1 MARSPKQEARA
12 LSADERELV
21 AKSRPPNLQSLTDTQ
36 LSTLLKRTR
45 ERRNR
50 ARTVADR
57 QRRELRGKARARGA
71 APSKADAGSRLKL
84 SVLTAALQRLDA
96 ETERRRRTK
105 AKTSLV
111 ASARKALALKQQ
123 AGRAAAAPSNRRSA
137 NAGLRG
143 KARITVKD
151 HVPPSTRGR
160 VRKQVARV
168 QAKRDARPR

>member
-1 MARSPKQEARA
+1 MPKSPKQEARA

-21 AKSRPPNLQSLTDTQ
+21 AKSRPPALQSLTDTQ
-36 LSTLLKRTR
+36 LATLLKRTR

-71 APSKADAGSRLKL
+71 MPSKADEGSRLKL
-84 SVLTAALQRLDA
+84 SVLTTALERLDA
-96 ETERRRRTK
+96 ETQRRRRVK

-111 ASARKALALKQQ
+111 ATARKALALKQK
-123 AGRAAAAPSNRRSA
+123 AGRAPSPSASRSA
-137 NAGLRG
+137 STGTRG

-151 HVPPSTRGR
+151 HVPRSTRGR
-160 VRKQVARV
+160 VRKQVARA

>member
-21 AKSRPPNLQSLTDTQ
+21 AKSRPPALQALTDIQ
-36 LSTLLKRTR
+36 LATLLKRTR

-71 APSKADAGSRLKL
+71 APSKADEGSRLKL
-84 SVLTAALQRLDA
+84 SVLTTALQRLDA
-96 ETERRRRTK
+96 ETGRRRRTK

-111 ASARKALALKQQ
+111 ASAKKALALKRK
-123 AGRAAAAPSNRRSA
+123 AGRTAAPSSAPSA
-137 NAGLRG
+137 NTGLRG
-143 KARITVKD
+143 KARITVKS

-160 VRKQVARV
+160 VRKQVAQA

>member
-12 LSADERELV
+12 LTADERELV
-21 AKSRPPNLQSLTDTQ
+21 AKSRQPALQALTDTQ
-36 LSTLLKRTR
+36 LAILLKRTR

-71 APSKADAGSRLKL
+71 APSKADEGSRLKL
-84 SVLTAALQRLDA
+84 SVLTTALQRLDA
-96 ETERRRRTK
+96 ETQRRRRTK

-111 ASARKALALKQQ
+111 ASAKKALALKRK
-123 AGRAAAAPSNRRSA
+123 AGRTAAPPSTPSA
-137 NAGLRG
+137 NTGLRG

-160 VRKQVARV
+160 VRKQVARA

>member
-1 MARSPKQEARA
+1 MPKSPKQEARA

-21 AKSRPPNLQSLTDTQ
+21 AKSRPPALQSLTDNA
-36 LSTLLKRTR
+36 LATLVKRTR

-71 APSKADAGSRLKL
+71 TPSKADEGSRLKL
-84 SVLTAALQRLDA
+84 SVLTTALQRLDA
-96 ETERRRRTK
+96 ETQRRRRTK

-111 ASARKALALKQQ
+111 ASARKALAMKQKTK
-123 AGRAAAAPSNRRSA
+123 RAAPLSSTSSA
-137 NAGLRG
+137 STGLRG
-143 KARITVKD
+143 KARVTVKR

-160 VRKQVARV
+160 VRKQVARA

>member
-1 MARSPKQEARA
+1 MPKSPKQEARA

-21 AKSRPPNLQSLTDTQ
+21 AKSRPPALQALTDTQ
-36 LSTLLKRTR
+36 LATLLKRMR

-57 QRRELRGKARARGA
+57 QRRELRGKTRARGA
-71 APSKADAGSRLKL
+71 TPSKADEGSRLKL
-84 SVLTAALQRLDA
+84 SVLTTALQRLDA
-96 ETERRRRTK
+96 ETQRRRRAK

-111 ASARKALALKQQ
+111 ASARKALTLKQK
-123 AGRAAAAPSNRRSA
+123 AGRAAAPSTTRSA

-143 KARITVKD
+143 KARVTAQN
-151 HVPPSTRGR
+151 HVPRSTRGR
-160 VRKQVARV
+160 VRKQVARA

>member
-21 AKSRPPNLQSLTDTQ
+21 AKSRPPALQSLTDPQ

-57 QRRELRGKARARGA
+57 QRRELRGKARARGS
-71 APSKADAGSRLKL
+71 APSKADEGSRLKL
-84 SVLTAALQRLDA
+84 SVLTTALQRLDA
-96 ETERRRRTK
+96 ETQRRRRTK

-111 ASARKALALKQQ
+111 ASAKKALALKQK
-123 AGRAAAAPSNRRSA
+123 AGRTSVPSSAPSA
-137 NAGLRG
+137 DTGLRG
-143 KARITVKD
+143 KARIAVQS
-151 HVPPSTRGR
+151 HVPPSARGR
-160 VRKQVARV
+160 VRKQVARA